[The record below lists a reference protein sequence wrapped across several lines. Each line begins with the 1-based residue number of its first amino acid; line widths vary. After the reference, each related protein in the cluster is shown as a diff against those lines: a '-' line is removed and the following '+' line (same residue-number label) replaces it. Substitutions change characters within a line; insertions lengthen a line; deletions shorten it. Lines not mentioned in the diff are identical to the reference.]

1 MGIEATTK
9 LKLLNKRKKDDMLI
23 FECGAICI
31 QCYANL
37 VMQCFYIFLN
47 CNYLEP

>member
-9 LKLLNKRKKDDMLI
+9 LKFLNKRKKDDMVS

-31 QCYANL
+31 QYYANL
-37 VMQCFYIFLN
+37 VM
-47 CNYLEP
+47 